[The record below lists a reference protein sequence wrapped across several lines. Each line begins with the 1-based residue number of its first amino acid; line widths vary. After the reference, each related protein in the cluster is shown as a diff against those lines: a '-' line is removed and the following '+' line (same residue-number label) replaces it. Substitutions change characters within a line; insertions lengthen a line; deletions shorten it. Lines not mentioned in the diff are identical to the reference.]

1 MKVALLSNINVDPI
15 IRQLKTNQG
24 YEIYDSQGYGNELG
38 TIINKQSPLYS
49 FCPDM
54 VFFIIDVMELIQHNI
69 DVMVAEKKIDE
80 WFSILKG
87 ALSDNIVFY
96 LSDAY
101 LYGFEMGVVWDK
113 SVKRA
118 IESSWN
124 DNLQELVSKHSNV
137 RIFSYSTVIQH
148 IGENNAFSNKM
159 WYLGKILYT
168 STLQRALG
176 EEIKQRIAVET
187 RQAKK
192 VLLLD
197 LDNTIWRG
205 LAGENDITPIVL
217 SEDGVGLAYKNF
229 QRVIRQIKQQGVV
242 LGIVSKNNEN
252 DAMKI
257 IENHPHMVLR
267 PDDFAAIRINWDN
280 KVGNI
285 ISISKELNI
294 GLDSIVFVDDNKAE
308 QALIKESL
316 PEVVVPDFP
325 DRPEELTRFM
335 TELFLEYFEK
345 SVITDEDREKT
356 KQYQANNERKKLQES
371 SVDYDGFLDG
381 LEMKMFRVDPNKN
394 KERFIQL
401 VNKTNQFNLTTR
413 RLTEPEAI
421 KILSNPDS
429 EVFLYRVVDKFGDNG
444 IVAAVIVDFGEDA
457 IITEFTMS
465 CRVMGR
471 KIEEAIIEDVEESA
485 RNRGYNKLIGVYR
498 PTEKNKPVKE
508 LYSSLGYK
516 KIKTYTDGMT
526 EYSFDL
532 NNILNR
538 KIHVEKMK
546 GE

>member
-508 LYSSLGYK
+508 LYSSFGYK

>member
-124 DNLQELVSKHSNV
+124 DNLQELVSQHSNV

>member
-335 TELFLEYFEK
+335 TELFLEFFEK